1 MNEQIFLTGVTG
13 CIGHY
18 VLNELKASFPTAT
31 LHILVR
37 RPERFKQDFL
47 SWDNVVMHKGDMDD
61 VGQFKAVLAKCDY
74 LIHIAT
80 VWGYNLADNLRINKI
95 RTLEMLDALEPTKVK
110 KIIYFSTASI
120 LTQNNQLSPAAKTE
134 GTPYVKSKYHGYL
147 ALKEHPLADKI
158 VTLFPTVVLGGSE
171 QHPFSH
177 ISQGLL
183 DIKKSIRWARLFK
196 VPGSFHFLHGIDIAK
211 MVSISMTHDV
221 PNDVVIGNQEI
232 TFTDAFY
239 ELAAAVKKVPLFRV
253 ILPKW
258 IFKSLTVIFKNRID
272 SWGRHCLQ
280 HPHFNY
286 NTHSPAHFNYSVAY
300 PTLTSVIDDMQLN

>member
-1 MNEQIFLTGVTG
+1 MWLCT
-13 CIGHY
+13 
-18 VLNELKASFPTAT
+18 KATWT
-31 LHILVR
+31 MLVNS
-37 RPERFKQDFL
+37 KT
-47 SWDNVVMHKGDMDD
+47 
-61 VGQFKAVLAKCDY
+61 VLAKCDY

-183 DIKKSIRWARLFK
+183 DIKKKAYDGRDYLKCQDRFT
-196 VPGSFHFLHGIDIAK
+196 LHGIDIAK
-211 MVSISMTHDV
+211 MVSINMTHDV

-239 ELAAAVKKVPLFRV
+239 ELAAAVKVPLFQSYFTQMD
-253 ILPKW
+253 IQIINGYFQEP
-258 IFKSLTVIFKNRID
+258 N
-272 SWGRHCLQ
+272 
-280 HPHFNY
+280 
-286 NTHSPAHFNYSVAY
+286 
-300 PTLTSVIDDMQLN
+300 